1 MDYEV
6 VSVTVINDAVV
17 DLLDAAMEGTCRPLK
32 VSGYVLK
39 EDEQRKLGLT
49 LLVTMLDS
57 NGTSAGTSTVGDYIL

>member
-32 VSGYVLK
+32 VSGYVV
-39 EDEQRKLGLT
+39 EENEEGKLGLT
-49 LLVTMLDS
+49 LLITMLDS
-57 NGTSAGTSTVGDYIL
+57 NGTSAGASTFGDYIL